1 MERGKAVRE
10 EKLKKIVTA
19 ATAAGVLLAVILV
32 SVIIYQLVSI
42 TLLKNKKEELEKQ
55 VDYYNQVIEETESE
69 IDKNSAYWYIEQ
81 KAREYGMIYEDDE
94 KFEG

>member
-1 MERGKAVRE
+1 VKE

-19 ATAAGVLLAVILV
+19 STVAGVLLAIILV
-32 SVIIYQLVSI
+32 SVIVYQLISL
-42 TLLKNKKEELEKQ
+42 TLLKNRKNELI
-55 VDYYNQVIEETESE
+55 NQIQQYDTTINTTQDEIE
-69 IDKNSAYWYIEQ
+69 KNSAYWYIEQ

>member
-1 MERGKAVRE
+1 MKE

-19 ATAAGVLLAVILV
+19 STVAGVLLAIILV
-32 SVIIYQLVSI
+32 SVIVYQLISL
-42 TLLKNKKEELEKQ
+42 TLLKNRKNELI
-55 VDYYNQVIEETESE
+55 NQIQQYDTTINTTQDEIE
-69 IDKNSAYWYIEQ
+69 KNSAYWYIEQ

>member
-1 MERGKAVRE
+1 MKE

-19 ATAAGVLLAVILV
+19 STVVGVLFAIILV
-32 SVIIYQLVSI
+32 SVIIFQLISLTV
-42 TLLKNKKEELEKQ
+42 LKNKKAKLENQ
-55 VDYYNQVIEETESE
+55 IEYYNTIIDETQDEIE
-69 IDKNSAYWYIEQ
+69 KNSAYWYIEQ